1 MRYDYDLVVIG
12 GGSGGLV
19 AARLARELGAKVALV
34 EKERLGG
41 DCLYAGCVP
50 SKTLI
55 HIANVTRRELRRT
68 TAERSQSPEQDVG
81 LRPAGDMR
89 PVTAAIAE
97 VIEDVAVEEQAY
109 VRGVDVHVGLPTFR
123 SPHTLD
129 IAATTLTGKSFIIAT
144 GSSPDVPTLPGLHE
158 GQYLTNQNVFS
169 LDQIP
174 ASLIILGGGPLGCE
188 LGQAF
193 ARLGSQ
199 VTILQ
204 RASRLLPKEEPAV
217 SQAVQAA
224 LEADGVRVHLG
235 AVAQRVEHEAGRNS
249 ITYAQANARGATV
262 DADAVLV
269 AVGRRPNIAELGL
282 ASIGV
287 RTTLTGITVNS
298 RLRTSAPHIY
308 AIGDVIGGF
317 RFSHVAAA
325 QASVAV
331 RNALLPGLLGR
342 DMRYTLVPWVT
353 FTDPEAA
360 RVGLT
365 EEQARQQF
373 GDTVRVQIFP
383 MAGVDRAQT
392 EQATSGFI
400 KLVVAKNDIT
410 LGAHIVST
418 HAAEMLA
425 EIALAMRHHMRLG
438 DIVSTI
444 HAYPTYATGIQQ
456 AAFEAYLSG
465 HAFARARGVVRRFL
479 PRR

>member
-1 MRYDYDLVVIG
+1 MRFDYDLVVIG

-19 AARLARELGAKVALV
+19 AARLAHELGAKVALI
-34 EKERLGG
+34 EKDRLGG

-55 HIANVTRRELRRT
+55 HVANVTRQLRRT
-68 TAERSQSPEQDVG
+68 TSERSKSPEQDSD
-81 LRPAGDMR
+81 LLHARDMK
-89 PVTAAIAE
+89 PITTAISG
-97 VIEDVAVEEQAY
+97 VIEEIAGEEQVY
-109 VRGVDVHVGLPTFR
+109 VRGVDVHFGLPTFR
-123 SPHTLD
+123 SPHAID
-129 IAATTLTGKSFIIAT
+129 IAATTLTSKRFIIAT
-144 GSSPDVPTLPGLHE
+144 GSSADVPALPGLLA
-158 GQYLTNQNVFS
+158 GQYLTNQDVFS
-169 LDQIP
+169 LDQAP

-193 ARLGSQ
+193 VRLGSQ

-204 RASRLLPKEEPAV
+204 RALRLLPREDPAV
-217 SQAVQAA
+217 SQAVQVA
-224 LEADGVRVHLG
+224 LEADGVRVQLG
-235 AVAQRVEHEAGRNS
+235 AEPQRVDHVAGRQS
-249 ITYAQANARGATV
+249 ITYAQANAGSATV
-262 DADAVLV
+262 AGDAVLV
-269 AVGRRPNIAELGL
+269 AVGRRPNIADLGL
-282 ASIGV
+282 AYAGV
-287 RTTLTGITVNS
+287 HTTATGITVNG
-298 RLRTSAPHIY
+298 RLRTSASHIY
-308 AIGDVIGGF
+308 AIGDVIGGL

-325 QASVAV
+325 QAGVAV
-331 RNALLPGLLGR
+331 RNALLPGFLGR
-342 DMRYTLVPWVT
+342 DMRYDVVPWVT

-365 EEQARQQF
+365 EVQARQQF
-373 GDTVRVQIFP
+373 GDSVRVQIFL

-400 KLVVAKNDIT
+400 KLVVGKNDSI

-438 DIVSTI
+438 DLVATI
-444 HAYPTYATGIQQ
+444 HPYPTYATGIQQ

-465 HAFARARGVVRRFL
+465 QSFARARSVVQRFL

>member
-19 AARLARELGAKVALV
+19 AARLAHELGATVALV

-50 SKTLI
+50 SKALI
-55 HIANVTRRELRRT
+55 HAATVTHWLRRAASEPSQSLGSDIDMLPTSDMHLITSAISGVIEEVTRE
-68 TAERSQSPEQDVG
+68 E
-81 LRPAGDMR
+81 
-89 PVTAAIAE
+89 E
-97 VIEDVAVEEQAY
+97 VY
-109 VRGVDVHVGLPTFR
+109 VRGVDVHFGLPTFR

-129 IAATTLTGKSFIIAT
+129 IAATTLTSKRFIIAT
-144 GSSPDVPTLPGLHE
+144 GSSPDVPALPGLLD
-158 GQYLTNQNVFS
+158 GQYLTNQDVFS
-169 LDQIP
+169 LDQVP
-174 ASLIILGGGPLGCE
+174 TSLIILGGGPLGCE

-199 VTILQ
+199 VTILG
-204 RASRLLPKEEPAV
+204 RASRLLPKEDPAV
-217 SQAVQAA
+217 SLAVQVA
-224 LEADGVRVHLG
+224 LETDGVRVHLG
-235 AVAQRVEHEAGRNS
+235 AEAQHVEHVAGRQR
-249 ITYAQANARGATV
+249 ITYAQAHADSATV
-262 DADAVLV
+262 AANAVLV
-269 AVGRRPNIAELGL
+269 AVGRRPNIDELAL
-282 ASIGV
+282 ASVGV
-287 RTTLTGITVNS
+287 HTTSTGIAVNR

-308 AIGDVIGGF
+308 AIGDVIGGY

-331 RNALLPGLLGR
+331 RNALLPGFLGR
-342 DMRYTLVPWVT
+342 DMRYDVVPWVT

-365 EEQARQQF
+365 EAQARQQF
-373 GDTVRVQIFP
+373 GDSVRVQIFP

-400 KLVVAKNDIT
+400 KLVVGKNDSI

-465 HAFARARGVVRRFL
+465 QSFARARSVVRRFL